1 MKDTIFERNNA
12 EFGAAI
18 YAKESNISIN
28 NSKFIYN
35 RAFSEGGVLDVDS
48 CTVHIAVTV

>member
-1 MKDTIFERNNA
+1 MQNLGQLF
-12 EFGAAI
+12 
-18 YAKESNISIN
+18 YAQENNISIN